1 MKILRRVKQIFI
13 PKNYKRMFSY
23 IKENGLKGLFG
34 KIVAGFKALPL
45 DEHYNNWFYEHAVTE
60 EELEK
65 QRNKKF
71 EFEPLISLLVPTY
84 NTPEDMLKEMVDSIR
99 EQSYANWELCIADG
113 SSLERTREILK
124 EYVEMDDRIK
134 VTYLDQNYGI
144 SGNTN
149 KALELATGDFIGLI
163 DHDDTVEPDM
173 LYEVVAR
180 LQDSK
185 VDMVY
190 TDEDKLTTQ
199 RGYNKYFHLN
209 PIFKPD
215 YSPDLLRSHNY
226 ITHFLVIRSS
236 IVNEVGGFDSEF
248 DGAQDYNLILNC
260 VEVIHKRGGKIEHV
274 PRILYHWR
282 MTKGSTAENPESKMY
297 AYESGRK
304 AIETHLHRLGI
315 DATVEMT
322 DMWGLYHPIYKTVG
336 DPLLSIIIPNK
347 DHIDDLDKCI
357 KSLETVN
364 TYKNIEIIVVEN
376 NSESQET
383 FDYYE
388 KLQTEFSNVK
398 VVTWE
403 KEFNYS
409 AINNFGAKH
418 AKGEYFLLLNNDT
431 EVISPNG
438 IADMLGILLRDDV
451 GIVGAKLLYADDT
464 IQHAGIVLGFQ
475 HYAGHVFHTL
485 PKDDYGYMM
494 RPRINC
500 NYSAVTGACLMVKK
514 SVFDEVEGLSEDF
527 PVAGNDVDFCLKVRD
542 KGYLVVYDAF
552 ALFHHYESKSRGYED
567 TPEKQAR
574 FEKERDKFYE
584 KWKDVLD
591 AGDPYYN
598 KNFPVTIAP
607 FTLP

>member
-1 MKILRRVKQIFI
+1 MLGKIRQIFI
-13 PKNYKRMFSY
+13 LKNYKRFFSY
-23 IKENGLKGLFG
+23 IHENGFKGLFG
-34 KIVAGFKALPL
+34 KIRAGFNAIPL
-45 DEHYNNWFYEHAVTE
+45 DEHYNEWFYKNAATE
-60 EELEK
+60 EVLVAQK
-65 QRNKKF
+65 SHVF
-71 EFEPLISLLVPTY
+71 EYKPLISLLVPTF
-84 NTPEDMLKEMVDSIR
+84 NTPKDMLCEMVDSVR
-99 EQSYANWELCIADG
+99 AQSYDRWELCIADG
-113 SSLERTREILK
+113 SSLEETRETL
-124 EYVEMDDRIK
+124 ESYVKMDERIK
-134 VTYLDQNYGI
+134 VVYLDQNYGI

-149 KALELATGDFIGLI
+149 KALEVATGDFIGLI

-173 LYEVVAR
+173 LYEVVSK
-180 LQDSK
+180 LQDSS

-190 TDEDKLTTQ
+190 TDEDKMTT
-199 RGYNKYFHLN
+199 RRLDKNYFHLN

-336 DPLLSIIIPNK
+336 NPLLSIIIPNK

-357 KSLETVN
+357 RSLEIVN

-383 FDYYE
+383 FDYYD
-388 KLQTEFSNVK
+388 KLQTEFGNVK
-398 VVTWE
+398 VVKWE

-438 IADMLGILLRDDV
+438 ISDMLGILLRDDV

-514 SVFDEVEGLSEDF
+514 SVFDEVKGLSEDF

-567 TPEKQAR
+567 TPEKKAR
-574 FEKERDKFYE
+574 FRNEILMFQDR
-584 KWKDVLD
+584 WKDILEN
-591 AGDPYYN
+591 GDPYYN
-598 KNFPVTIAP
+598 PNL
-607 FTLP
+607 TLDRQDYSLR